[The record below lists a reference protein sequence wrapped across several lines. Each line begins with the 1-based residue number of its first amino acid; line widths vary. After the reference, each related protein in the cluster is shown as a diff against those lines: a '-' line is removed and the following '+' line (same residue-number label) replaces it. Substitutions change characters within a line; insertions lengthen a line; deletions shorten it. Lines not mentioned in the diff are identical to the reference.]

1 MKRSINGQRF
11 PRFTGD
17 EAARYIQIN
26 SVPIE
31 HHKRNSKTKCTV
43 CWDYYEKRPSFN
55 HTACINGFNYDIR
68 RKRGYVST
76 TQPYGNFGNSIQTF
90 KSGGTNIRISAY
102 IYMDFMNGRDIEFGD
117 RLVFNLKNTFKQEVV
132 VMNIQPQL
140 GGGGEV
146 LLYLFECASAMDK
159 DVQEILGWT

>member
-1 MKRSINGQRF
+1 
-11 PRFTGD
+11 
-17 EAARYIQIN
+17 
-26 SVPIE
+26 
-31 HHKRNSKTKCTV
+31 
-43 CWDYYEKRPSFN
+43 
-55 HTACINGFNYDIR
+55 
-68 RKRGYVST
+68 
-76 TQPYGNFGNSIQTF
+76 
-90 KSGGTNIRISAY
+90 
-102 IYMDFMNGRDIEFGD
+102 MDFMNGRDIEFGD